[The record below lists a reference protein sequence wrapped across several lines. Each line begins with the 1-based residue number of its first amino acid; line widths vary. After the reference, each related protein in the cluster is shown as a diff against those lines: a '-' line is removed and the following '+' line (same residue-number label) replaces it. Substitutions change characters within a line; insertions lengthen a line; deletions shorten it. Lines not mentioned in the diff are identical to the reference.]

1 MKALWTLH
9 AYFLKYRVLLLA
21 GIGCILLSNLFRIVT
36 PSLTGWIVDRALNL
50 SVMSRQDSTTYGFF
64 LNPVLSCWYS
74 LFPEKSSFAA
84 IGLLFICALISGFF
98 MFLMRQTII
107 VMSRK
112 IEFDQK
118 NQIYQHYQTLDF
130 EFYKRT
136 PVGDLMNRIS
146 EDVSRVRMYT
156 GPALMYFINLA
167 AVIVMSIWFMW
178 TTDTVLTL
186 VALSPMPLLALTI
199 YWLNARINK
208 KSERVQQSLSTL
220 TSIAQESFSGIRVI
234 KSYSQESAVAD
245 VFRQK
250 TEQYKNES
258 LDVAKTEAFYFPSM
272 ALLIGL
278 STLLIILVGGWQVTN
293 HMPGASVGKITSFI
307 LYVQLLTFPVSAIGW
322 TVSMVQRAA
331 VSQRRILE
339 FLNYKP
345 ALTNSHS
352 GFVFR
357 FEQGITFSEVGF
369 TYKNTG
375 IQALS
380 AINWSILK
388 GQRIAI
394 VGRTGSG
401 KSTLLQLVLR
411 FIDPDVGTI
420 CIDNQP
426 LTQGQIHSWRS
437 QIGYVPQDSLLFS
450 ETIRDNIRMG
460 NPKADEQTVIWA
472 AKMAGIHDEIDRFSE
487 KYDTLVGERGVTL
500 SGGQKQ
506 RISLARALVRKP
518 AILILDDVFS
528 ALDAIKEEDI
538 SLAFNE
544 SFRDT
549 TILYSTG
556 RHIKSL
562 RTDYILCLANG
573 QPAECGTHD
582 ELMKKQGV
590 YASIMLENN
599 RNSTF

>member
-1 MKALWTLH
+1 MFPKN
-9 AYFLKYRVLLLA
+9 
-21 GIGCILLSNLFRIVT
+21 SIVGAT
-36 PSLTGWIVDRALNL
+36 V
-50 SVMSRQDSTTYGFF
+50 
-64 LNPVLSCWYS
+64 
-74 LFPEKSSFAA
+74 
-84 IGLLFICALISGFF
+84 LLFICALISGFF

-107 VMSRK
+107 VMSRH

-118 NQIYQHYQTLDF
+118 NRIYQHYQSLDV

-167 AVIVMSIWFMW
+167 AVIVLSIWFMW
-178 TTDTVLTL
+178 TTDAILTL

-208 KSERVQQSLSTL
+208 KSELVQQSLSSI
-220 TSIAQESFSGIRVI
+220 TSIAQESYSGIRVI
-234 KSYSQESAVAD
+234 KSYSREAAQTN

-250 TEQYKNES
+250 SEQYKTES
-258 LDVAKTEAFYFPSM
+258 LDLAKSEAFYFPSM
-272 ALLIGL
+272 AMLIGL

-293 HMPGASVGKITSFI
+293 HMPSASVGKITSFI

-339 FLNYKP
+339 FLEYKP
-345 ALTNSHS
+345 VIVHS
-352 GFVFR
+352 STSTDIQFK
-357 FEQGITFSEVGF
+357 QSITFNGVAF

-375 IQALS
+375 IQALRHIHWKI
-380 AINWSILK
+380 AK
-388 GQRIAI
+388 GQRIAV

-401 KSTLLQLVLR
+401 KTTLLQLLLR
-411 FIDPDVGTI
+411 LMDPDEGNIV
-420 CIDNQP
+420 IDDNM
-426 LTQGQIHSWRS
+426 LTDLSLNAWRS
-437 QIGYVPQDSLLFS
+437 QIGYVPQDPLLFS

-460 NPKADEQTVIWA
+460 DPAAMNETLIWA
-472 AKMAGIHDEIDRFSE
+472 ATMAGIHQEIDAFPE
-487 KYDTLVGERGVTL
+487 KYETIVGERGITL

-506 RISLARALVRKP
+506 RVSLARALIRKP
-518 AILILDDVFS
+518 TILILDDVFS
-528 ALDAIKEEDI
+528 ALDPIKEEAVCQ
-538 SLAFNE
+538 AFNE
-544 SFRDT
+544 SLRGT

-556 RHIKSL
+556 RHIASL
-562 RTDYILCLANG
+562 QTDYIVCLANG
-573 QPAECGTHD
+573 EIAECGTHD

-590 YASIMLENN
+590 YAAIMLENN